1 METITIDDNIYI
13 PSNDGIATDAPK
25 KIKIIT
31 DTNRL
36 RLASDRIEKKY
47 FRQKSKSLLKN
58 QIKRQLTI

>member
-1 METITIDDNIYI
+1 METITIDDDIYI
-13 PSNDGIATDAPK
+13 PSDDGIAIDAP

-47 FRQKSKSLLKN
+47 FRQKSKNLLKN
-58 QIKRQLTI
+58 QIKRRLTI